1 MALRWRG
8 LTGGGQAAMSCGVCG
23 IDVGG
28 PEVCVH
34 HYIVDPEWANAN
46 RAACDFFHR
55 HVTPP
60 PNPDCVIQVLE

>member
-1 MALRWRG
+1 MTCSL
-8 LTGGGQAAMSCGVCG
+8 CG
-23 IDVGG
+23 ISVGG

-34 HYIVDPEWANAN
+34 HYIIDPEWASAN